1 MERAI
6 IGEQGGHSLME
17 EYSVRGRV
25 TRVRFALAPLSPLR
39 TERSAALWHSIVRIG
54 DSIVDL
60 VSAVAHGLVAVKGE
74 VRLLDSTSLQV
85 VYQVAHSVVTR
96 ENAVRVRARRLSFFL
111 SVPRPR
117 HHHAH
122 HAENTNA
129 FQSNLAILPSSPLTP
144 SIPAIPIRSSIFL
157 SSPSP
162 TSTLPIFP
170 CPSNFEGTTAI
181 AINQLCNRSH
191 NGNLPMGDVEG

>member
-1 MERAI
+1 
-6 IGEQGGHSLME
+6 ME

-74 VRLLDSTSLQV
+74 VRLLDSTFTPGCVSGNTLGCNPGERGSSPCQE
-85 VYQVAHSVVTR
+85 T
-96 ENAVRVRARRLSFFL
+96 LFFFL

-181 AINQLCNRSH
+181 AINQLCDRSH